1 MFADVVV
8 QDQHLVTTDESELM
22 YASAWVCGGLGGLPT
37 VKEGGGVTAYGEHGA
52 IVLHGHHHPG
62 VAHDCGDEISVGAM
76 DVHKAIED
84 KLVVDVPGVDRVED
98 LVKDP
103 AQYEGRK
110 EYLFCGL
117 CHLLLLARVWAVE
130 VGLEG

>member
-1 MFADVVV
+1 MMKRIAAILAAMLPLLSSCATQEERLSLSMVDSLRARPADERVRLMSSSFAD
-8 QDQHLVTTDESELM
+8 
-22 YASAWVCGGLGGLPT
+22 LPW
-37 VKEGGGVTAYGEHGA
+37 KLPAR
-52 IVLHGHHHPG
+52 
-62 VAHDCGDEISVGAM
+62 VGAM